1 MVYTRSPDY
10 LYRRNGIYYFTRNVP
25 SDLKTRFNKN
35 RVVVSLHTRSEVKA
49 QKAAFALSDRLE
61 RYFESL
67 RLERFHSQELGLKFS
82 SAVDASPNEVHS
94 SISDALEL
102 YIRLKGAGRDRVF
115 AKTSA
120 RNVGYLIE
128 SIGDADLS
136 LIKSVNAG
144 QFRDHLIARGLAST
158 SIRRVLSSV
167 KAIYNLASK
176 ELGIANPNPFSG
188 IFIPE
193 DNAANERLPVPLDA
207 IRLIQHE
214 CFQVNDPQRWL
225 IAIISDTGMRLSE
238 AAGLLTED
246 IKLDADLPHITLR
259 KHPWRSL
266 KTASSERD
274 IPLVGSA
281 YEAAIRIVDVGHKYA
296 FARYCDETKCNA
308 NSASAALNKWLK
320 PRIPD
325 GCVIHSFRHSL
336 RDRLRAVE
344 CPSDIIDA
352 IGGWTTAGI
361 GHKYGSGYDL
371 AVKHRWMKM
380 LER

>member
-35 RVVVSLHTRSEVKA
+35 RVVVSLHTRSEVRA
-49 QKAAFALSDRLE
+49 QKAAFTLSDRLE

-67 RLERFHSQELGLKFS
+67 RLERFHSQELGLKFGG
-82 SAVDASPNEVHS
+82 VIDASPNEVHS

-128 SIGDADLS
+128 SIGDVDLS
-136 LIKSVNAG
+136 SIKSVNASR
-144 QFRDHLIARGLAST
+144 FRDHLIAKGLAST

-193 DNAANERLPVPLDA
+193 DHAASERLPVPLDA
-207 IRLIQHE
+207 IREVYPLDQ
-214 CFQVNDPQRWL
+214 
-225 IAIISDTGMRLSE
+225 ISQAHDDVE
-238 AAGLLTED
+238 AQ
-246 IKLDADLPHITLR
+246 
-259 KHPWRSL
+259 
-266 KTASSERD
+266 KT
-274 IPLVGSA
+274 IGN
-281 YEAAIRIVDVGHKYA
+281 IV
-296 FARYCDETKCNA
+296 
-308 NSASAALNKWLK
+308 
-320 PRIPD
+320 
-325 GCVIHSFRHSL
+325 
-336 RDRLRAVE
+336 
-344 CPSDIIDA
+344 
-352 IGGWTTAGI
+352 
-361 GHKYGSGYDL
+361 
-371 AVKHRWMKM
+371 
-380 LER
+380 LEI